1 MSKRSGSDSGHPVE
15 VARSSERAT
24 LLSGVEGVA
33 AELIRTL
40 DWAKTPLGPVA
51 HWPRS
56 LLSLVSTMLHS
67 RHPMFLWWGPELV
80 QFYNDAYLPSF
91 GEGRHP
97 RAMGQRGR
105 ECWPEIWSIIAPQI
119 EDVMLRAKASWNE
132 DALVPIQRNGR
143 IEEVFWTYGY
153 SPAFDDDG
161 QVGGTLVVCTE
172 TTARVLNARR
182 ADLVRRVNE
191 GLAACAEPAEILPAV
206 AAVLHDA
213 GIDIPFFEVRAA
225 EAPARP
231 REQLHELAAPRVCA
245 PWPEPVKQAFE
256 LTCRAPAA
264 SLVFGLSPRLAFDG
278 DYREF
283 LKQVV
288 EQIEHAAARIQAFRV
303 RAIAEAERRSLIMQ
317 APIATALVTG
327 PRHVFEL
334 ANPHYREMVGGRDV
348 LGLPFFEAFPELAGS
363 ELEHTMNRVYETG
376 EPYFAEEYLV
386 PLDRRGRGVEDVYFR
401 FNLEAVRDGEGQVF
415 GVMAV
420 ALDVTPQVAARRVIE
435 KSAAERE
442 KLLSQLEAASRAK
455 DEFLAT
461 VSHELRTPLTSIL
474 GWARLLHDT
483 NDPARVKKG
492 ITVIE
497 RNAKAQ
503 AQLIEDILDV
513 SRIVSGK
520 VRLNMAKLE
529 PGAVI
534 RAAVETVRPLAE
546 AKQQELR
553 VASSQPLPPITAD
566 EDRLQQVVWNLLSN
580 AVKFTPPGGRI
591 EVEAHS
597 DGDSLTISITDN
609 GAGISPAF
617 LPHVFD
623 RFRQDDNSTTKQHA
637 GLGLG
642 LSIVRHLTEL
652 HGGTVTVASAGLGQG
667 ASFSVVLPQRP
678 VTPVS
683 ILRLSDAIDQAE
695 ASLAAGRALLGAR
708 LLVVDDQDDAR
719 ELLVTVLEDAG
730 AVVTQGNTVLAALAA
745 LAQHPTDLVI
755 SDIGM
760 PVEDGYSFIA
770 RLRGSAPPIR
780 DLPVI
785 AVTAFARVEDRVRA
799 LTAGFNEH
807 ISKPIDPR
815 ALVEVAARFV
825 APRKPAED

>member
-1 MSKRSGSDSGHPVE
+1 MSKRSGSDSDHLE

-24 LLSGVEGVA
+24 LLLGVEGVA
-33 AELIRTL
+33 AELIRQM

-91 GEGRHP
+91 GEGKHP
-97 RAMGQRGR
+97 HAMGQRGR
-105 ECWPEIWSIIAPQI
+105 DCWPEIWSIIAPQI
-119 EDVMLRAKASWNE
+119 EDVMLRARASWNE

-161 QVGGTLVVCTE
+161 KVGGTLVVCTE
-172 TTARVLNARR
+172 TTARVLSARR

-191 GLAACAEPAEILPAV
+191 GLAVCAEPAEILPAA
-206 AAVLHDA
+206 AAVLNDA
-213 GIDIPFFEVRAA
+213 GIDVPFFEVRAV
-225 EAPARP
+225 EASVRP
-231 REQLHELAAPRVCA
+231 REQLSELARPRACA
-245 PWPEPVKQAFE
+245 PWPEPVKQSFE

-283 LKQVV
+283 LKQIV

-317 APIATALVTG
+317 APIATALLTG

-348 LGLPFFEAFPELAGS
+348 LGKAFAEAFPEVAGS
-363 ELEHTMNRVYETG
+363 QLGLTLERVYQTG

-386 PLDRRGRGVEDVYFR
+386 PLDRRGRGLEDVYFR

-442 KLLSQLEAASRAK
+442 KLLAQLEAASRAK

-483 NDPARVKKG
+483 NEPARLKKG

-520 VRLNMAKLE
+520 VRLNMTKLE
-529 PGAVI
+529 PAAVI

-553 VASSQPLPPITAD
+553 VASLPPLPMITAD

-591 EVEAHS
+591 EVLAHTN
-597 DGDSLTISITDN
+597 DDSLTINVTDD
-609 GAGISPAF
+609 GAGISAAF

-667 ASFSVVLPQRP
+667 ASFSVVLPLRP
-678 VTPVS
+678 VTPTSVLMRGEARDHAASSPEVS
-683 ILRLSDAIDQAE
+683 GVRLA
-695 ASLAAGRALLGAR
+695 GAR

-719 ELLVTVLEDAG
+719 ELIVTVLEDAG
-730 AVVTQGNTVLAALAA
+730 AVVAQANTVLAALAA

-760 PVEDGYSFIA
+760 PEEDGYSFIA
-770 RLRGSAPPIR
+770 RLRNSAPPIR
-780 DLPVI
+780 DLPAI

-807 ISKPIDPR
+807 ISKPIDPS

-825 APRKPAED
+825 RERKR